1 MRGAPERGTPVKR
14 FSKSHSSWM
23 AAGASDD
30 LAGLDGPDA
39 SADGDAYGSAGQ
51 PVSVWLRPPEK
62 PRTLNE
68 TKDGA
73 VDALTYDLLKI
84 ARRKAEGS
92 FATQANRRAMLK
104 QMAETLKEGGF
115 ILPSARSIKPKHIE
129 FLLERWREAEV
140 SDRTIL
146 NRLAVLRWWVEAV
159 DKRSIMARDNEAY
172 GVTKPVPGGKARA
185 YNLAPEQL
193 QFIPCPR
200 VQASLEL
207 QAAFGLRR
215 EEAIKFRP
223 GEALRADLPDRI
235 ELKASWTKGGRPRT
249 VPIVNE
255 QQRDLLARVAALV
268 GTGSLIP
275 ADKTYVAQLEV
286 YKYQT
291 RRAGIRNPH
300 GLRHAYAQ
308 RRYREMTGWEPPAV
322 GGTLPAT
329 EAAIRLDYDVRRQI
343 SEELGH
349 NRIAI
354 TKVYLG

>member
-1 MRGAPERGTPVKR
+1 
-14 FSKSHSSWM
+14 
-23 AAGASDD
+23 
-30 LAGLDGPDA
+30 
-39 SADGDAYGSAGQ
+39 
-51 PVSVWLRPPEK
+51 
-62 PRTLNE
+62 
-68 TKDGA
+68 
-73 VDALTYDLLKI
+73 
-84 ARRKAEGS
+84 
-92 FATQANRRAMLK
+92 MLK

-129 FLLERWREAEV
+129 FLLERWREAEI

-146 NRLAVLRWWVEAV
+146 NRLAVLRWWTEAV

-172 GVTKPVPGGKARA
+172 GVSKAPVAQPSRAKA
-185 YNLAPEQL
+185 LPVEQL
-193 QFIPCPR
+193 QWIDCPR

-223 GEALRADLPDRI
+223 GEALRADRPNEI
-235 ELKASWTKGGRPRT
+235 VLKASWTKGGRPRS
-249 VPIVNE
+249 VPITNDA
-255 QQRDLLARVAALV
+255 QRDLLARVAGLV

-275 ADKTYVAQLEV
+275 REKTYVAQLDV

-291 RRAGIRNPH
+291 VKVGIRNPH
-300 GLRHAYAQ
+300 GLRHDYAQ
-308 RRYREMTGWEPPAV
+308 RRYRALTGWEPPAT
-322 GGTLPAT
+322 GGAVPAT
-329 EAAIRLDYDVRRQI
+329 PEANQVDAAVRRQI

>member
-1 MRGAPERGTPVKR
+1 
-14 FSKSHSSWM
+14 
-23 AAGASDD
+23 
-30 LAGLDGPDA
+30 
-39 SADGDAYGSAGQ
+39 
-51 PVSVWLRPPEK
+51 
-62 PRTLNE
+62 
-68 TKDGA
+68 

-92 FATQANRRAMLK
+92 FATQANRRTMLK
-104 QMAETLKEGGF
+104 QMAETLKSGGF
-115 ILPSARSIKPKHIE
+115 LLPSARSIKPKHIQY
-129 FLLERWREAEV
+129 LIERWREAEI

-146 NRLAVLRWWVEAV
+146 NRLAVLRWWTEAV
-159 DKRSIMARDNEAY
+159 DKKSIMARDNETY
-172 GVTKPVPGGKARA
+172 GVSKPAPSGKARA

-223 GEALRADLPDRI
+223 GEALLADVPDRI
-235 ELKASWTKGGRPRT
+235 VLKASWTKGGRRRS
-249 VPIVNE
+249 VPIVSE

-275 ADKTYVAQLEV
+275 KDKTYVAQLEA

-291 RRAGIRNPH
+291 RKAGIRNPH

-308 RRYREMTGWEPPAV
+308 ARYRELTGWEPPAT
-322 GGTLPAT
+322 GGKRPDTA
-329 EAAIRLDYDVRRQI
+329 EAAAIDAEIRRQI